1 MGKKHH
7 TRVVINGSPVY
18 NLGGATCKL
27 LKEQAKDKNWH
38 PMLSGDWP
46 VVLGTGKFHPNEVH
60 TVTLFFITRTP
71 GRKRRLDSVYQYVYT
86 YIPNGDIKHAVD
98 RFCGAKISQMHGGKL
113 VPLMF
118 DPDDFTYRFAINFI
132 DMTVKPDGD
141 MLWKIRSVMPMTKPQ
156 ESKPETL
163 WEKTKSWFRRHFID
177 Q

>member
-7 TRVVINGSPVY
+7 ARVVINGSPVY
-18 NLGGATCKL
+18 NLGGDTCKL
-27 LKEQAKDKNWH
+27 LKNQAKNKSWH
-38 PMLSGDWP
+38 PMISGDWP
-46 VVLGTGKFHPNEVH
+46 VVLGTGKFLPNEVH

-86 YIPNGDIKHAVD
+86 RIPNGDINHAVD
-98 RFCGAKISQMHGGKL
+98 RFCGVKVSQMRNGKL
-113 VPLMF
+113 VSLMF

-163 WEKTKSWFRRHFID
+163 WEKIKSWFRRHFID